1 MMRISRTLCR
11 VAGSS
16 FVFLFISISSHA
28 QQAPV
33 VQYRPEAEEIFQRGV
48 KNYNSGLFRQADQ
61 NFAELTSSAKPTDA
75 VKWHQR
81 STAALYMNASTS
93 YQLGRFTDALD
104 DIQKLLDN
112 FPRSKYV
119 EFSRALRGATY
130 FKQASYEDALREFMW
145 VVDHGVRPEL
155 VSRQAQL
162 ARVLAAN
169 YLTTEQLQ
177 VLQRSITG
185 DRGQALLAVQITR
198 NLLAAGDR
206 DNAVK
211 VTEAFKK
218 SYPRSKVNDELS
230 ALLAANIERQN
241 TPLRVGVILPLSGD
255 FAKEGK
261 SVYEGIKYAF
271 ESFRR
276 ERNNAPPA
284 SASSVAPVELIVKDS
299 GSNMLHALQE
309 AQELLQ
315 DQSLVALMGEL
326 ETDISGGIA
335 ALAQTT
341 GAPIVIPTPTVNDL
355 TQLGESVFQATA
367 DLESKGAFLARHA
380 IEKMGKKTFATIAP
394 QNEYGRQMVDGFT
407 AEVDR
412 LGGQILAQKWYY
424 DKPDDLS
431 RHFKSIR
438 EIAFRRAMQDTLV
451 LSGKILSEINLNA
464 EWKAFEERFKE
475 ARYKNFD
482 ERQRRTKEGIIDCN
496 DVPVT
501 NIDAIFLPVYDDE
514 VGTIAR
520 QVSYFNIRAQILGGE
535 HWYVADLEKSREL
548 QRYVEGAIFPSD
560 YFVNQFDAQ
569 YRNLRNDF
577 RLRTGRTAEMWEI
590 FGIDA
595 ARLVLSAIASGAR
608 SRSQMRQALSA
619 TQNFSALRGKI
630 EFASNRRMN
639 QYINLV
645 QIRQNRFEKVQ

>member
-1 MMRISRTLCR
+1 MMRISQTFCR
-11 VAGSS
+11 VIVSS
-16 FVFLFISISSHA
+16 FVLLFISIPSRA

-33 VQYRPEAEEIFQRGV
+33 VQYHPEAEELFQRGV
-48 KNYNSGLFRQADQ
+48 KNYNLGLFRQAGQ
-61 NFAELTSSAKPTDA
+61 NFAELTGSALKGALPGAKSSDA

-81 STAALYMNASTS
+81 SSAALYMSASAS
-93 YQLGRFTDALD
+93 YQLGRYTDASN

-112 FPRSKYV
+112 FPKSKYV
-119 EFSRALRGATY
+119 EFCHALLGAIQ
-130 FKQASYEDALREFMW
+130 FKQANYEDALREFLW
-145 VVDHGVRPEL
+145 VVDHGVKPEL
-155 VSRQAQL
+155 VSRQAQF
-162 ARVLAAN
+162 ARVLASD

-177 VLQRSITG
+177 VLQRSLQS
-185 DRGQALLAVQITR
+185 DRGQALLAMQITR
-198 NLLAAGDR
+198 NLLASGDR
-206 DNAVK
+206 DAAER
-211 VTEAFKK
+211 TAEAFKK
-218 SYPRSKVNDELS
+218 AYPRSKVNDELS
-230 ALLAANIERQN
+230 ALFATNIERPN
-241 TPLRVGVILPLSGD
+241 APLRVGIILPLSGD
-255 FAKEGK
+255 FAQEGK
-261 SVYEGIKYAF
+261 SVYDGIKYAF

-276 ERNNAPPA
+276 EKSN
-284 SASSVAPVELIVKDS
+284 APVELIVKDS

-335 ALAQTT
+335 ALAQTA
-341 GAPIVIPTPTVNDL
+341 GAPIIIPTPTVNDL
-355 TQLGESVFQATA
+355 TQLGENVFQATA
-367 DLESKGAFLARHA
+367 DLESKGAFLAQHA
-380 IEKMGKKTFATIAP
+380 IEKMGKKTFVTIAP

-438 EIAFRRAMQDTLV
+438 EIAFRRALQDTLV
-451 LSGKILSEINLNA
+451 AKGKILSEINLNA
-464 EWKAFEERFKE
+464 EWRAFEERFKE
-475 ARYKNFD
+475 ERYKNFD
-482 ERQRRTKEGIIDCN
+482 ERQRRTKEGIIDAN

-501 NIDAIFLPVYDDE
+501 NIDAIFLPVYGDE

-535 HWYVADLEKSREL
+535 HWYVEDLEKSREL

-569 YRNLRNDF
+569 YRNLRSDF

-595 ARLVLSAIASGAR
+595 ARLVLSAISSGAR
-608 SRSQMRQALSA
+608 TRSQMRQALAS
-619 TQNFSALRGKI
+619 TQNFSALRGEI
-630 EFASNRRMN
+630 EFTPNRRMN

>member
-1 MMRISRTLCR
+1 MMQIVQRLSRFS
-11 VAGSS
+11 GNF
-16 FVFLFISISSHA
+16 FVLLFISISSHA

-33 VQYRPEAEEIFQRGV
+33 VQFRPEAEELFQRGV
-48 KNYNSGLFRQADQ
+48 KNYNSGLFRQAQQ
-61 NFAELTSSAKPTDA
+61 NFAELNGSAKSPDA

-81 STAALYMNASTS
+81 SSAALYMSASSS
-93 YQLGRFTDALD
+93 YQLGRFTDALN

-112 FPRSKYV
+112 FPKSKYV
-119 EFSRALRGATY
+119 EFCHALAGAIQ
-130 FKQASYEDALREFMW
+130 FKQANYEDALREFLW
-145 VVDHGVRPEL
+145 VVDHGVRAEL

-162 ARVLAAN
+162 VRVLAAD

-177 VLQRSITG
+177 VLQRSLQS
-185 DRGQALLAVQITR
+185 DRGQALLAMQITR

-206 DNAVK
+206 DAAER
-211 VTEAFKK
+211 TAEAFKK
-218 SYPRSKVNDELS
+218 AYPRSKVNDELS
-230 ALLAANIERQN
+230 ALLATNIERPN
-241 TPLRVGVILPLSGD
+241 APLRVGVILPLSGD
-255 FAKEGK
+255 FAQEGR

-271 ESFRR
+271 DSFRR
-276 ERNNAPPA
+276 EKTN
-284 SASSVAPVELIVKDS
+284 APVELIVKDS
-299 GSNMLHALQE
+299 GSNMLRALQE

-335 ALAQTT
+335 ALAQTS
-341 GAPIVIPTPTVNDL
+341 GASIVIPTPTVNDL
-355 TQLGESVFQATA
+355 TQLGENVFQATA

-569 YRNLRNDF
+569 YRNLRSDF
-577 RLRTGRTAEMWEI
+577 RLRTGSTAEMWEI

-608 SRSQMRQALSA
+608 TRSQMRQTLSA

>member
-1 MMRISRTLCR
+1 MMRILRTLCR

-16 FVFLFISISSHA
+16 FVLLFISISSHA

-33 VQYRPEAEEIFQRGV
+33 VQYRPEVEELFQRGV

-61 NFAELTSSAKPTDA
+61 NFAELTGSAKPTDA

-81 STAALYMNASTS
+81 STAALYMSASSS
-93 YQLGRFTDALD
+93 YQLGRFTDALN

-112 FPRSKYV
+112 FPESKYA
-119 EFSRALRGATY
+119 EFCRALAGAIY
-130 FKQASYEDALREFMW
+130 FKQANYEDALREFLW

-162 ARVLAAN
+162 ARVLAAD
-169 YLTTEQLQ
+169 YISTEQLQ
-177 VLQRSITG
+177 VLQRSIRG

-206 DNAVK
+206 DDAVRT
-211 VTEAFKK
+211 VEAFKK
-218 SYPRSKVNDELS
+218 SFPRSKVNDELN
-230 ALLAANIERQN
+230 ALLSTTIERPN
-241 TPLRVGVILPLSGD
+241 TSLRVGIILPLSGD

-271 ESFRR
+271 DSFRR
-276 ERNNAPPA
+276 EKNNSPPM
-284 SASSVAPVELIVKDS
+284 ELIVKDS

-309 AQELLQ
+309 TQELLQ
-315 DQSLVALMGEL
+315 DQSLVTLIGEL

-335 ALAQTT
+335 ALAQTA
-341 GAPIVIPTPTVNDL
+341 GAPAVIPTPTVNDL
-355 TQLGESVFQATA
+355 TQLGENVFQATA

-380 IEKMGKKTFATIAP
+380 VEKMGKKIFVTIAP

-438 EIAFRRAMQDTLV
+438 EIAFRHALQDTLV
-451 LSGKILSEINLNA
+451 ANGKILSEINLNA

-482 ERQRRTKEGIIDCN
+482 ERQRRLKEGIVDCN

-514 VGTIAR
+514 VGAIAR
-520 QVSYFNIRAQILGGE
+520 QVSYFNIRTQILGGE

-569 YRNLRNDF
+569 YRNLRSDF

-608 SRSQMRQALSA
+608 TRSQMRQALSA

-630 EFASNRRMN
+630 EFTSNRRMN

>member
-1 MMRISRTLCR
+1 MRISRTLSR

-16 FVFLFISISSHA
+16 FALLFISISSFA

-33 VQYRPEAEEIFQRGV
+33 VQYRPEVEELFERGV
-48 KNYNSGLFRQADQ
+48 KNYTSGLFRQAEQ
-61 NFAELTSSAKPTDA
+61 NFTDLTTTAKSTDA
-75 VKWHQR
+75 VNWHQR
-81 STAALYMNASTS
+81 ATAALYMSASTS
-93 YQLGRFTDALD
+93 YQLGRFTEALD

-112 FPRSKYV
+112 FPKSKYV
-119 EFSRALRGATY
+119 EFSHALRGAIY

-162 ARVLAAN
+162 ARVLAAD

-211 VTEAFKK
+211 VIDVFKK
-218 SYPRSKVNDELS
+218 SYPRSKVNDELN
-230 ALLAANIERQN
+230 ALLATNIERPN

-255 FAKEGK
+255 FAQEGK

-271 ESFRR
+271 DNFRR
-276 ERNNAPPA
+276 ERNN
-284 SASSVAPVELIVKDS
+284 SSTLTSSVAPVELIVKDS
-299 GSNMLHALQE
+299 GSNMLRALQE
-309 AQELLQ
+309 AQQLLQ

-335 ALAQTT
+335 ALAQTA

-355 TQLGESVFQATA
+355 TQLGENVFQATA

-380 IEKMGKKTFATIAP
+380 IEKMGKKTFVTIAP

-424 DKPDDLS
+424 DKPEDLS

-438 EIAFRRAMQDTLV
+438 EIAFRRALQDTLV
-451 LSGKILSEINLNA
+451 ANGKTLSEINLNA
-464 EWKAFEERFKE
+464 EWRAFEERFKE
-475 ARYKNFD
+475 ERYKNFD

-520 QVSYFNIRAQILGGE
+520 LVSYFNIRAQILGGE

-560 YFVNQFDAQ
+560 YFVNPFDAQ
-569 YRNLRNDF
+569 YRNLRSDF
-577 RLRTGRTAEMWEI
+577 RLRTGHTAEMWEI

-608 SRSQMRQALSA
+608 TRSQMRQTLAD
-619 TQNFSALRGKI
+619 TQNFSAIRGKI